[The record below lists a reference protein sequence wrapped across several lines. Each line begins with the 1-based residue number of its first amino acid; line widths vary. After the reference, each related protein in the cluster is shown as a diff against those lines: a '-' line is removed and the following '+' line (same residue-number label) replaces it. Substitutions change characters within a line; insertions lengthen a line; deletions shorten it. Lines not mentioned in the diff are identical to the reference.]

1 MSVGVLREFHIACSV
16 SFVHEAMF
24 RFIDVCMMDMTAGC
38 ALESVFLSG
47 MHTVQSEQ
55 ALFCACGG

>member
-1 MSVGVLREFHIACSV
+1 MFPFVGVCI
-16 SFVHEAMF
+16 
-24 RFIDVCMMDMTAGC
+24 MDMAVGC
-38 ALESVFLSG
+38 VLESAFLSG